1 VYRVLQEAGPTE
13 PVAIRNARQGRIQ
26 ALQVKGCGT
35 LQSVSPV
42 SLETKPTTKVSR
54 RVHRAAGYPITTDE
68 LAAFTARVAIV
79 VVEDAG

>member
-1 VYRVLQEAGPTE
+1 MQEAGPTE

-35 LQSVSPV
+35 LQSVSSV
-42 SLETKPTTKVSR
+42 SYLEIKPTTKVSR

>member
-1 VYRVLQEAGPTE
+1 MQEAGPTE

-35 LQSVSPV
+35 LQSVSSV
-42 SLETKPTTKVSR
+42 SLEIKPTTKVSR

-68 LAAFTARVAIV
+68 LAAFTTRVAIV